1 MQFSSTL
8 IEAKLLK
15 RYKRFLADVI
25 FKNGE
30 KKTVYCPNPGSMLG
44 LAEKNTKIWLEKSN
58 NKNSKYDFIW
68 RLVENNEGK
77 LICIDTQMANRVIHE
92 HLIKKK
98 IPELKKYEEIIL
110 EPKITDGSRL
120 DFLLKSNDENSC
132 FIEVKSSTLSRF
144 SKISEFP
151 DTITSRGSKH
161 LTLLKN
167 LKNDGFRAIQIYL
180 IQRSDTNCFK
190 IAKDID
196 KEYFKSFQIA
206 KKSGVEIVVLQSLI
220 SNDGIELSQKRL
232 SVL

>member
-77 LICIDTQMANRVIHE
+77 LICIDTQMANKVIHE
-92 HLIKKK
+92 HLLKKK
-98 IPELKKYEEIIL
+98 IPELKKYQEIIS
-110 EPKITDGSRL
+110 EPKINDGSRL
-120 DFLLKSNDENSC
+120 DFLLKSNDEKSC

-144 SKISEFP
+144 PKISEFP
-151 DTITSRGSKH
+151 DTITLRGSKH

-206 KKSGVEIVVLQSLI
+206 KKSGVEIVVLQSLV

>member
-15 RYKRFLADVI
+15 RYKRFLADVV

-58 NKNSKYDFIW
+58 NKNSKYNFIW
-68 RLVENNEGK
+68 RLVESNEGK

-92 HLIKKK
+92 HLLKKK

-110 EPKITDGSRL
+110 EPKVTDGSRL
-120 DFLLKSNDENSC
+120 DFLLKSRGEKSC
-132 FIEVKSSTLSRF
+132 FIEVKSSTLSRVPN
-144 SKISEFP
+144 ISEFP
-151 DTITSRGSKH
+151 DSVTLRGSKH
-161 LTLLKN
+161 LSLLTN

-180 IQRSDTNCFK
+180 IQRNDTNCFK

-196 KEYFKSFQIA
+196 QQYFKSFQIA
-206 KKSGVEIVVLQSLI
+206 EESGVEILILQSLI
-220 SNDGIELSQKRL
+220 SYDGIELSKKRL
-232 SVL
+232 

>member
-8 IEAKLLK
+8 IEAKLLR

-44 LAEKNTKIWLEKSN
+44 LTDKNTKIWLQESIS
-58 NKNSKYDFIW
+58 KNSKYKFIW
-68 RLVENNEGK
+68 RLVESNTGK
-77 LICIDTQMANRVIHE
+77 LICIDTQMANKVVYENLLKRE
-92 HLIKKK
+92 
-98 IPELKKYEEIIL
+98 IPELKRYKEIIS
-110 EPKITDGSRL
+110 EPKVADGSRL
-120 DFLLKSNDENSC
+120 DFLLKSKGEKSC

-144 SKISEFP
+144 PNISEFP
-151 DTITSRGSKH
+151 DSVTARGSKH
-161 LTLLKN
+161 LSLLTN

-180 IQRSDTNCFK
+180 IQRSDTNFFK

-196 KEYFKSFQIA
+196 HQYFKSFQIA
-206 KKSGVEIVVLQSLI
+206 KKSGVEILVLQSLV
-220 SNDGIELSQKRL
+220 SKDGIELSQKRL

>member
-8 IEAKLLK
+8 IEAKLLR

-44 LAEKNTKIWLEKSN
+44 LTDKNTKIWLQESIS
-58 NKNSKYDFIW
+58 KNSKYKFIW
-68 RLVENNEGK
+68 RLVESNTGK
-77 LICIDTQMANRVIHE
+77 LICIDTQMANKVVYENLLKRE
-92 HLIKKK
+92 
-98 IPELKKYEEIIL
+98 IPELKRYKEIIS
-110 EPKITDGSRL
+110 EPKVADGSRL
-120 DFLLKSNDENSC
+120 DFLLKSKGEKSC

-144 SKISEFP
+144 PNISEFP
-151 DTITSRGSKH
+151 DSVTARGSKH
-161 LTLLKN
+161 LSLLTN

-180 IQRSDTNCFK
+180 IQRSDTNFFK

-196 KEYFKSFQIA
+196 HQYFKSFQIA
-206 KKSGVEIVVLQSLI
+206 KKSGVEILVLQSI
-220 SNDGIELSQKRL
+220 VSNDGIELSQKRL